1 MIEISFVGPSPTLL
15 LGTQEYGS
23 SSALSCTLGIT
34 TLPGPPFCVN
44 TVVGPR
50 LMVYVGAGY
59 PSALHVRFTVVP
71 CTTALPG
78 VPIVKLVTAGRSKK
92 INFIKLNLYTPVKK

>member
-1 MIEISFVGPSPTLL
+1 MLL
-15 LGTQEYGS
+15 
-23 SSALSCTLGIT
+23 IT

-44 TVVGPR
+44 TVVGPC
-50 LMVYVGAGY
+50 LMVYIGAGY
-59 PSALHVRFTVVP
+59 PPALHVRVTVVP

-92 INFIKLNLYTPVKK
+92 RHFIKRNLYTPINVKVKSGEN